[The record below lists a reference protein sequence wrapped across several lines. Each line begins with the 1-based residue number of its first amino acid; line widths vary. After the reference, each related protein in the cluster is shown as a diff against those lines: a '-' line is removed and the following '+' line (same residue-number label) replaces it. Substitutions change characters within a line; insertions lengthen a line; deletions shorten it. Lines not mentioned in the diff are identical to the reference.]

1 MTLKD
6 LPTDAA
12 EDRAVKA
19 VLRCMH
25 IKLMYESMGRS
36 LRCGLCR
43 MGYAVVTGTAPDGSP
58 RFVSSG
64 YVEHCDGRT

>member
-1 MTLKD
+1 MTLKN
-6 LPTDAA
+6 LPTDTA

-19 VLRCMH
+19 VLRRTH

-36 LRCGLCR
+36 LRCGLCQ
-43 MGYAVVTGTAPDGSP
+43 MDYAVITGTAPDGSP

-64 YVEHCDGRT
+64 YVERLYECL